1 MSTAALFDFLAESTA
16 KKIITLDTLIKTTT
30 SEGSIDSLNL
40 SSLSISGDFTSLIQ
54 SLVPLHASLNS
65 LWLSDNQLTGSI
77 PPDLLSLLP
86 NLRTLDAGDNLLT
99 GSIPPNLEKALDWL
113 DLANNRL
120 SAYFSFS
127 RVVDVETQTQ
137 TQTLQVPGNSCCES
151 FAGNTQMEPINQKQ
165 THTTLDSLSK
175 SLCSQIVTLAEAN
188 AASSGGWLTDRHRS
202 YKTTDISVAEYP
214 DLLQLL
220 NTAHIPNILSTIASL
235 FKISKSDIM
244 IDDLFAVKYEVTT
257 ISGNRNGQTLLKKHR
272 DDSEISF
279 VILLND
285 PAEFEGGGT
294 EFFTD
299 DDNKSTIIAPEQKGT
314 MVSFCGQR
322 EHAGVEIT
330 RGIRYI
336 LAGFVKVF
344 DASLLRFTAPS
355 SNNNSSSKRQKI

>member
-16 KKIITLDTLIKTTT
+16 KLITIDTLIYTTT
-30 SEGSIDSLNL
+30 SDNSIDTIDL

-113 DLANNRL
+113 DLANN
-120 SAYFSFS
+120 
-127 RVVDVETQTQ
+127 
-137 TQTLQVPGNSCCES
+137 
-151 FAGNTQMEPINQKQ
+151 
-165 THTTLDSLSK
+165 HSLSK